1 MLIAPVEGRH
11 GVDGGRGVASGG
23 ATMNERRRRDR
34 GRRRAR
40 HRPPEQDGPGRR
52 EARHPVRER
61 RRRPRDVRFG
71 LRVVVGCERV
81 LYPYVEPGTEYLPQA
96 VGREVQVEWIE
107 AKSIDAAEIG
117 ELAVSRLGT
126 LAAAR
131 VTAPDSEPIVC
142 VSLYSPWT
150 TPHASTKSSDIVSD
164 ASAHRILSD
173 LSAFIGRRR
182 GHRIV
187 AAGDLNVLYGHG
199 EHGDAYW
206 AGRYE
211 TVFTRMKALGLPFV
225 GPQAPNGR
233 QADPWPDELPR
244 NSRNVPTYH
253 TTRQTSATATRQL
266 DFVFASE
273 VLADSLTVRALNA
286 PDQWGPSDHCCVEI
300 EIA

>member
-1 MLIAPVEGRH
+1 MTTPPPRQSDRSIPVQKTAVSEDRQQLGLH
-11 GVDGGRGVASGG
+11 ADVALLQE
-23 ATMNERRRRDR
+23 AAEP
-34 GRRRAR
+34 
-40 HRPPEQDGPGRR
+40 PPEIAERIEVDPAPWRLAGRDCHGPRAWR
-52 EARHPVRER
+52 AA
-61 RRRPRDVRFG
+61 
-71 LRVVVGCERV
+71 VVKLADR
-81 LYPYVEPGTEYLPQA
+81 
-96 VGREVQVEWIE
+96 VQVEWIE

-199 EHGDAYW
+199 EHGDVYW

>member
-1 MLIAPVEGRH
+1 MLFAGSERPLDRISQDDHRDLRPGTVKIISWNIA
-11 GVDGGRGVASGG
+11 
-23 ATMNERRRRDR
+23 
-34 GRRRAR
+34 RRANCWKHLLGLHADVALLQEAAEPPPEIAER
-40 HRPPEQDGPGRR
+40 IEVDPAPWRMAGRDCHRPRAWR
-52 EARHPVRER
+52 AA
-61 RRRPRDVRFG
+61 
-71 LRVVVGCERV
+71 VVKLADR
-81 LYPYVEPGTEYLPQA
+81 
-96 VGREVQVEWIE
+96 VQVEWIE
-107 AKSIDAAEIG
+107 AKSIDAAQIG

-150 TPHASTKSSDIVSD
+150 TPHASTESSDIVSD
-164 ASAHRILSD
+164 ASAHRIVSD

-199 EHGDAYW
+199 EYGNAYW

-253 TTRQTSATATRQL
+253 TVRQTSATATRQL